1 MWGTSEHDEESLGSI
16 FEDVKLAFEK
26 QMIKEGKHL
35 FYNQFRWFSN
45 VYFNLSQYVSDLRKV
60 QKSVSHWKFLWA
72 EQLGD

>member
-35 FYNQFRWFSN
+35 HYNQFR
-45 VYFNLSQYVSDLRKV
+45 
-60 QKSVSHWKFLWA
+60 
-72 EQLGD
+72 